1 MNSCF
6 AGFLKY
12 VVSPFMEGPD
22 VELPNFNAVEP
33 PLSWPWVRVDVLLG
47 KVPLPCRRALLLDG
61 GFEQDGLAVFGSL
74 LELPRVFDGEA
85 QPFSQGSPLFLALLV
100 LLFDASFCRC
110 TGWAFRLHV
119 GSESRCFGVELS

>member
-12 VVSPFMEGPD
+12 VVSPFIMEGPD

-33 PLSWPWVRVDVLLG
+33 PLSWPWARVDVLLG
-47 KVPLPCRRALLLDG
+47 KVPLPCRRALLLDD

-74 LELPRVFDGEA
+74 LELPHVFDGEA
-85 QPFSQGSPLFLALLV
+85 AKTMRVASKLPISNSKKLYYATATGVARQQPTGAAGSQ
-100 LLFDASFCRC
+100 
-110 TGWAFRLHV
+110 T
-119 GSESRCFGVELS
+119 